1 MYSYK
6 QRKKAVELYIKFD
19 LVAAPVIR
27 ELGYPNRHTLQNWYR
42 EYMSKGRLKKKF
54 ADGKP
59 HPTSPYSDTE
69 MKKAVDTYASSGK
82 NINQTIRK
90 LGYPKSP
97 KTLAL
102 WISKLRPNA
111 KRICKTGHSPI
122 EYPQEVKEAAVLDF
136 VTRDCTAEEIARK
149 HSVDR
154 CSLYFWKNQ
163 ILGEDYEVSKNQYSQ
178 EDVDSLKRE
187 ADELRKE
194 VKRLRLEKD
203 VLEKAAEVL
212 KKGKGISLEALTNR
226 EKAIVIDALR
236 DKHTLKDLLVVLDMA
251 KSSYCYQ
258 RLAIRYDK
266 YSETRLEIKEIFKES
281 RKSYGYR
288 RIHLE
293 FKNNGTTL
301 SEKVIIRLMKELGLK
316 VSMKMIR
323 KYNSYKGE
331 ISPAVDNL
339 VERNFHAE
347 NPNELWLTD
356 ITEFHIPAGKVYLS
370 PIIDCFDGMAVS
382 WTIGTSPSSELANTM
397 LREAIGSLNGEHPI
411 VHSDRGFHYRTNS
424 WIQIMK
430 DSGLTRSMS
439 RKACSP
445 DNAACE
451 GFFGRL
457 KNEMF
462 YNRRWIGVSI
472 DEFVQILDDYI
483 HWYNEKRIKKSLGGL
498 SPLDYR
504 RKMGLTA

>member
-1 MYSYK
+1 MYSFE
-6 QRKKAVELYIKFD
+6 QRKQAIELYIKYG
-19 LVAAPVIR
+19 LMAAPVIR
-27 ELGYPNRHTLQNWYR
+27 ELGYPNRHTLHYWYKEFKSSGFIKER
-42 EYMSKGRLKKKF
+42 YANGKCRKKS
-54 ADGKP
+54 
-59 HPTSPYSDTE
+59 HYSDE
-69 MKKAVDTYASSGK
+69 QKRKAVDTYISCGK
-82 NINQTIRK
+82 NLNLAIRM
-90 LGYPKSP
+90 LGYPKCHETLSIWVSIYKP
-97 KTLAL
+97 KE
-102 WISKLRPNA
+102 
-111 KRICKTGHSPI
+111 KRICTAETVHI
-122 EYPQEVKEAAVLDF
+122 EYPQEVKETAVFDF
-136 VTRDCTAEEIARK
+136 ISGESTPEEVATRHGVSRST
-149 HSVDR
+149 
-154 CSLYFWKNQ
+154 LYFWKNQ
-163 ILGEDYEVSKNQYSQ
+163 LLGEDYEVSRNQFTQ
-178 EDVDSLKRE
+178 DDVDSLKRE
-187 ADELRKE
+187 AEELRKE
-194 VKRLRLEKD
+194 VRRLRLEKD

-236 DKHTLKDLLVVLDMA
+236 DKHTLKELLVVLDMA

-258 RLAIRYDK
+258 ELALRKDK
-266 YSETRLEIKEIFKES
+266 YAKTKEEIKEIFKES
-281 RKSYGYR
+281 GKSYGYR
-288 RIHLE
+288 RIYLE
-293 FKNNGTTL
+293 LKNSGRII
-301 SEKVIIRLMKELGLK
+301 SEKVISRLMKELSLK

-339 VERNFHAE
+339 VERNFHAK

-370 PIIDCFDGMAVS
+370 PIIDCYDGMAVS

-439 RKACSP
+439 KKACSP

>member
-6 QRKKAVELYIKFD
+6 QRKKAVELYIKYG

-27 ELGYPNRHTLQNWYR
+27 ALGYPNRHTLQNWYR
-42 EYMSKGRLKKKF
+42 EYLRRGTLKKKF

-59 HPTSPYSDTE
+59 HPTSCYSDE
-69 MKKAVDTYASSGK
+69 DMKRAVDTYVICGR
-82 NINQTIRK
+82 NLNRTIQK
-90 LGYPKSP
+90 LGYPKSS
-97 KTLAL
+97 KTLSLWVSQIRPKEKRVCRSGKAL
-102 WISKLRPNA
+102 V
-111 KRICKTGHSPI
+111 
-122 EYPQEVKEAAVLDF
+122 EYPKEVKEAAVLDF
-136 VTRDCTAEEIARK
+136 ILGDSLPEDVAKQHGVNRST
-149 HSVDR
+149 
-154 CSLYFWKNQ
+154 LYFWKNQ
-163 ILGEDYEVSKNQYSQ
+163 LLGEDYEVSKNQYTQ

-187 ADELRKE
+187 ADELKKE
-194 VKRLRLEKD
+194 VRRLRLEKD

-212 KKGKGISLEALTNR
+212 KKGRGISLYTLTNR
-226 EKAIVIDALR
+226 EKAMVIDALR
-236 DKHTLKDLLVVLDMA
+236 GRHPLKNLLAVLNMA

-258 RLAIRYDK
+258 ELALRKDK
-266 YSETRLEIKEIFKES
+266 YAETRKEIKDIFKES

-293 FKNNGTTL
+293 LKNAGRTI

-331 ISPAVDNL
+331 ISPAVDNI

-347 NPNELWLTD
+347 NPNQLWLTD

-370 PIIDCFDGMAVS
+370 PIIDCFDGMAVA

-397 LREAIGSLNGEHPI
+397 LREAISSLNGEHPI

-424 WIQIMK
+424 WIQIMN

-483 HWYNEKRIKKSLGGL
+483 HWYNERRIKLSLGGL

>member
-1 MYSYK
+1 M
-6 QRKKAVELYIKFD
+6 
-19 LVAAPVIR
+19 
-27 ELGYPNRHTLQNWYR
+27 
-42 EYMSKGRLKKKF
+42 
-54 ADGKP
+54 
-59 HPTSPYSDTE
+59 
-69 MKKAVDTYASSGK
+69 
-82 NINQTIRK
+82 
-90 LGYPKSP
+90 
-97 KTLAL
+97 
-102 WISKLRPNA
+102 
-111 KRICKTGHSPI
+111 
-122 EYPQEVKEAAVLDF
+122 LDF
-136 VTRDCTAEEIARK
+136 CSRGGSAEEVAK
-149 HSVDR
+149 WHGVDR

-163 ILGEDYEVSKNQYSQ
+163 MLGEDYEVSKNQYTQ

-194 VKRLRLEKD
+194 VRRLRLEKD

-212 KKGKGISLEALTNR
+212 KKGKGISLETLTNR
-226 EKAIVIDALR
+226 EKAMVIDALR
-236 DKHTLKDLLVVLDMA
+236 GRHPLKNLLAVLNMA

-258 RLAIRYDK
+258 ELALRKDK
-266 YSETRLEIKEIFKES
+266 YAETREEIKGIFKES

-288 RIHLE
+288 RIYLE
-293 FKNNGTTL
+293 LKNAGRTI

-347 NPNELWLTD
+347 NPNQLWLTD

-370 PIIDCFDGMAVS
+370 PIIDCFDGMAVA

-397 LREAIGSLNGEHPI
+397 LREAISSLNGEHPI

-424 WIQIMK
+424 WIQIMN

-483 HWYNEKRIKKSLGGL
+483 HWYNERRIKLSLGGL

>member
-1 MYSYK
+1 MYSYDE
-6 QRKKAVELYIKFD
+6 RKKAIQLYIKYGRR
-19 LVAAPVIR
+19 AAQVIR
-27 ELGYPNRHTLQNWYR
+27 ELGYPNRLTLRLWYYEYQKTGTLQKETKR
-42 EYMSKGRLKKKF
+42 KGR
-54 ADGKP
+54 
-59 HPTSPYSDTE
+59 SPYSLQQQRI
-69 MKKAVDTYASSGK
+69 AVQHYIDHGRNLRFTV
-82 NINQTIRK
+82 QE
-90 LGYPKSP
+90 LGYPSSSH
-97 KTLAL
+97 TLSK
-102 WISKLRPNA
+102 WISIIAPND
-111 KRICKTGHSPI
+111 KRVCKTGHAPV
-122 EYPQEVKEAAVLDF
+122 EYPQEIKEAAVLDF
-136 VTRDCTAEEIARK
+136 CSRGGSAEEVAK
-149 HSVDR
+149 WHGVDR

-163 ILGEDYEVSKNQYSQ
+163 MLGEDYEVSKNQYTQ

-194 VKRLRLEKD
+194 VRRLRLEKD

-212 KKGKGISLEALTNR
+212 KKGKGISLETLTNR
-226 EKAIVIDALR
+226 EKAMVIDALR
-236 DKHTLKDLLVVLDMA
+236 GRHPLKNLLAVLNMA

-258 RLAIRYDK
+258 ELALRKDK
-266 YSETRLEIKEIFKES
+266 YAETRKEIKDIFKES

-293 FKNNGTTL
+293 LKNAGRTI

-347 NPNELWLTD
+347 NPNQLWLTD

-370 PIIDCFDGMAVS
+370 PIIDCFDGMAVA

-397 LREAIGSLNGEHPI
+397 LREAISSLNGEHPI

-424 WIQIMK
+424 WIQIMN

-483 HWYNEKRIKKSLGGL
+483 HWYNERRIKLSLGGL

>member
-6 QRKKAVELYIKFD
+6 ERKTAIELYIKYGRR
-19 LVAAPVIR
+19 AAKVIR
-27 ELGYPNRHTLQNWYR
+27 ELGYPNRLTLRLWFYEFQR
-42 EYMSKGRLKKKF
+42 EGIIRKNHKRHGV
-54 ADGKP
+54 
-59 HPTSPYSDTE
+59 SPYSE
-69 MKKAVDTYASSGK
+69 EQQKEAVKHYLQHGRNLNYTV
-82 NINQTIRK
+82 QE
-90 LGYPKSP
+90 LGYPRSTH
-97 KTLAL
+97 TLSR
-102 WISKLRPNA
+102 WINTHAPEK
-111 KRICKTGHSPI
+111 KRICKTGHAPI
-122 EYPQEVKEAAVLDF
+122 EYSQEVKEAAVLDF
-136 VTRDCTAEEIARK
+136 LTRDCTADEIARK
-149 HSVDR
+149 HGVER
-154 CSLYFWKNQ
+154 TSLYFWKNQ
-163 ILGEDYEVSKNQYSQ
+163 ILGEDYEVSKNQYTQ
-178 EDVDSLKRE
+178 EDIDSLKRE

-212 KKGKGISLEALTNR
+212 KKGKGISLNTLTNR
-226 EKAIVIDALR
+226 EKVIVIDALR
-236 DKHTLKDLLVVLDMA
+236 GKYSLKNLLAVMNMA

-266 YSETRLEIKEIFKES
+266 YSEARLEIKDIFNES
-281 RKSYGYR
+281 HKSYGYR

-293 FKNNGTTL
+293 FKNKGTTL

-339 VERNFHAE
+339 VDRNFHAE

-370 PIIDCFDGMAVS
+370 PIIDCYDGMAVS

-397 LREAIGSLNGEHPI
+397 LREAINSLNGEHPI

-424 WIQIMK
+424 WIQIMDK
-430 DSGLTRSMS
+430 AKLTRSMS

-462 YNRRWIGVSI
+462 YNRKWIGVSI

-483 HWYNEKRIKKSLGGL
+483 HWYNEKRIKQSLGGL

-504 RKMGLTA
+504 RKMGLTT

>member
-1 MYSYK
+1 MYSYE
-6 QRKKAVELYIKFD
+6 QRKRAVDLYIQYS
-19 LVAAPVIR
+19 LSAASVIHA
-27 ELGYPNRHTLQNWYR
+27 LGYPNRHTLRNWYM
-42 EYMSKGRLKKKF
+42 EFKTKGHLKKEF
-54 ADGKP
+54 ADGRKRSS
-59 HPTSPYSDTE
+59 SPYTE
-69 MKKAVDTYASSGK
+69 AQIKKAVDAYFRCGRNLNS
-82 NINQTIRK
+82 TIRTI
-90 LGYPKSP
+90 GYPKSSHTLSLWVSSFSP
-97 KTLAL
+97 KQ
-102 WISKLRPNA
+102 
-111 KRICKTGHSPI
+111 KRVCRTGRAPV
-122 EYPQEVKEAAVLDF
+122 EYPQEVKESAVLDYCL
-136 VTRDCTAEEIARK
+136 RSGSAEEVARK
-149 HSVDR
+149 HKVDR

-163 ILGEDYEVSKNQYSQ
+163 LLGEDYEVSKNQYTQ

-194 VKRLRLEKD
+194 VRRLRLEKD
-203 VLEKAAEVL
+203 VLEKATEVL
-212 KKGKGISLEALTNR
+212 KKGKGISLDTLTNR
-226 EKAIVIDALR
+226 EKAMVIDALR
-236 DKHTLKDLLVVLDMA
+236 GRHPLKNLLAVLNMA

-258 RLAIRYDK
+258 RLAMSRDK
-266 YSETRLEIKEIFKES
+266 YSEARLEIKEIFRES

-293 FKNNGTTL
+293 FKNKGMTL

-331 ISPAVDNL
+331 ITPAAENL
-339 VERNFHAE
+339 VERNFHGG

-370 PIIDCFDGMAVS
+370 PIIDCYDGMAVA
-382 WTIGTSPSSELANTM
+382 WTIGTSPSSELTNTM
-397 LREAIGSLNGEHPI
+397 LKTAIGTLSGEHPI

-424 WIQIMK
+424 WISIMEQ
-430 DSGLTRSMS
+430 SGLTRSMS

-462 YNRRWIGVSI
+462 YNRKWIGVSI
-472 DEFVQILDDYI
+472 NEFVRILDDYI
-483 HWYNEKRIKKSLGGL
+483 HWYNKKRIKKSLGGL
-498 SPLDYR
+498 SPLDFR
-504 RKMGLTA
+504 RKMGFTA

>member
-1 MYSYK
+1 MYSYE
-6 QRKKAVELYIKFD
+6 QRKKAVELYIKYG
-19 LVAAPVIR
+19 LNAATVIQKI
-27 ELGYPNRHTLQNWYR
+27 GYPDRHSLKSWYE
-42 EYMSKGRLKKKF
+42 EYCEKGHLHRKF
-54 ADGKP
+54 ANGRT
-59 HPTSPYSDTE
+59 HVSSPYSEEQMRAAVSHYVKTG
-69 MKKAVDTYASSGK
+69 KRISSTIKA
-82 NINQTIRK
+82 

-97 KTLAL
+97 KTLSG
-102 WISKLRPNA
+102 WIEVYRPRE
-111 KRICKTGHSPI
+111 KRVCRSGKAFV
-122 EYPQEVKEAAVLDF
+122 EYPKEVKEAAVFDF
-136 VTRDCTAEEIARK
+136 ISGDSRPDEVAER
-149 HSVDR
+149 HGVNRST
-154 CSLYFWKNQ
+154 LYFWKNQ
-163 ILGEDYEVSKNQYSQ
+163 LLGEDYEVSKNQYTQ

-194 VKRLRLEKD
+194 VRRLRLEKD

-212 KKGKGISLEALTNR
+212 KKGKGISLDTLTNR
-226 EKAIVIDALR
+226 EKALVIDALR
-236 DKHTLKDLLVVLDMA
+236 GRHSLKNLLAVLDMA

-258 RLAIRYDK
+258 SLAIKRDK
-266 YSETRLEIKEIFKES
+266 YSETRLKIKEIFNES
-281 RKSYGYR
+281 HKSYGYR

-293 FKNNGTTL
+293 FKNKGMTL

-331 ISPAVDNL
+331 ITPAVANL
-339 VERNFHAE
+339 VERDFHAE

-370 PIIDCFDGMAVS
+370 PIIDCYDGMAVA
-382 WTIGTSPSSELANTM
+382 WTIGTSPSSELANSM
-397 LREAIGSLNGEHPI
+397 LRTAIGTLNGERPI

-424 WIQIMK
+424 WISIM
-430 DSGLTRSMS
+430 DEAGLTRSMS

-472 DEFVQILDDYI
+472 DEFVRILDDYI
-483 HWYNEKRIKKSLGGL
+483 HWYNEKRIKLSLGGL

>member
-1 MYSYK
+1 MYSFE
-6 QRKKAVELYIKFD
+6 QRKQAIDLYIKYN
-19 LVAAPVIR
+19 LMAAPVIR
-27 ELGYPNRHTLQNWYR
+27 ELGYPNRHTLNYWYKEFKASGFIKQRYANGKRR
-42 EYMSKGRLKKKF
+42 EIS
-54 ADGKP
+54 
-59 HPTSPYSDTE
+59 HYSE
-69 MKKAVDTYASSGK
+69 EQKKKAVDTYVSCGK
-82 NINQTIRK
+82 NLNSAIRK
-90 LGYPKSP
+90 LGYPKRHE
-97 KTLAL
+97 TLSI
-102 WISKLRPNA
+102 WVSIYKPDE
-111 KRICKTGHSPI
+111 KRICRTGQTHI

-136 VTRDCTAEEIARK
+136 CSREGSAEEVAKQYGITK
-149 HSVDR
+149 S
-154 CSLYFWKNQ
+154 SLYFWKNQ
-163 ILGEDYEVSKNQYSQ
+163 LLGEDYEVSKNQYTQ
-178 EDVDSLKRE
+178 DDVDSLKRE

-212 KKGKGISLEALTNR
+212 KKGRGISLDALTNR

-236 DKHTLKDLLVVLDMA
+236 GKYSLKDLLAVLDMA

-258 RLAIRYDK
+258 RLAMSRDK
-266 YSETRLEIKEIFKES
+266 YSEARLEIKEIFRES

-293 FKNNGTTL
+293 FKNKGMTL
-301 SEKVIIRLMKELGLK
+301 SEKVILRLMKELGLK

-331 ISPAVDNL
+331 ITPAAENL
-339 VERNFHAE
+339 VDRNFHAG

-370 PIIDCFDGMAVS
+370 PIIDCYDGMAVA

-397 LREAIGSLNGEHPI
+397 LREAIVSLNGEHPI
-411 VHSDRGFHYRTNS
+411 IHSDRGFHYRTNS
-424 WIQIMK
+424 WISIMEEA
-430 DSGLTRSMS
+430 GLTRSMS

-462 YNRRWIGVSI
+462 YNRKWIGVSI
-472 DEFVQILDDYI
+472 DEFVRILDDYI
-483 HWYNEKRIKKSLGGL
+483 HWYNEKRIKQSLGGL

>member
-1 MYSYK
+1 MYSK
-6 QRKKAVELYIKFD
+6 EQKLKAVLLYIKYGCR
-19 LVAAPVIR
+19 ASITIK
-27 ELGYPNRHTLQNWYR
+27 ELGYPCRHLIREWYL
-42 EYMSKGRLKKKF
+42 EYQEKGEFTDRNLPKYS
-54 ADGKP
+54 
-59 HPTSPYSDTE
+59 TSRFYSMDQ
-69 MKKAVDTYASSGK
+69 MQKAVNFYLEHGK
-82 NINQTIRK
+82 NLNLTIEV
-90 LGYPKSP
+90 LGYPSRP
-97 KTLAL
+97 GTLSA
-102 WISKLRPNA
+102 WIDEFAPGE
-111 KRICKTGHSPI
+111 KRICKTGHAPV

-149 HSVDR
+149 HGVER
-154 CSLYFWKNQ
+154 PSLYFWKNQ
-163 ILGEDYEVSKNQYSQ
+163 ILGEDYKVSKNQYTQ
-178 EDVDSLKRE
+178 EDVNSLKRE

-212 KKGKGISLEALTNR
+212 KKGKGISLDTLSNR

-236 DKHTLKDLLVVLDMA
+236 GKYSLKNLLAVMNMA

-266 YSETRLEIKEIFKES
+266 YSETRMEIKEIFKES

-293 FKNNGTTL
+293 FKNKGIIL

-316 VSMKMIR
+316 VSMKMLR

-339 VERNFHAE
+339 VDRNFHAV

-370 PIIDCFDGMAVS
+370 PIIDCYDGMAVS

-397 LREAIGSLNGEHPI
+397 LREAINSLNGEHPI

-424 WIQIMK
+424 WIQIMDEAK
-430 DSGLTRSMS
+430 LTRSMS

-462 YNRRWIGVSI
+462 YNRKWIGVSI
-472 DEFVQILDDYI
+472 EEFVQILDDYI
-483 HWYNEKRIKKSLGGL
+483 HWYNEKRIKQSLGGL